1 MSDINSDGPEM
12 DNADDDRR
20 FEAPPGIWMRGLWM
34 LILAIMFGI
43 AETILAISALVQ
55 FLWMLFSREKNQL
68 LVDFG
73 GDLGLWMKDVAAFQ
87 TGLSEEKPFP
97 WKRWGE

>member
-1 MSDINSDGPEM
+1 MTSTNSEASEVSG
-12 DNADDDRR
+12 ADDKQR

-34 LILAIMFGI
+34 LILAVMFGI
-43 AETILAISALVQ
+43 AETVLAIGALVQ

-68 LVDFG
+68 LVEFG
-73 GDLGLWMKDVAAFQ
+73 RDLGRWMSDVAAFQ
-87 TGLSEEKPFP
+87 TGVTEDKPFP